1 MRADYLVTMDGD
13 RIRRSAISGSR
24 LLPVA
29 VFLAELAFAGW
40 AYSQALGGTWHFDD
54 TAKLGDLSKV
64 EDFSS
69 AMHFALGGRAGPTG
83 RPVALLSF
91 ALQAD
96 AWPDRPEAM
105 LAVNIIVH
113 LINGLLVFFVA
124 ALLAR
129 LTAAAHGA
137 SAARQ
142 LWLAALAAS
151 AWVLSPFLASA
162 SLMVIQ
168 RMTTLS
174 ATFLFAAM
182 AVYLFGRM
190 RVQRRPVQAAV
201 IMTLGAGLG
210 TLLATLTKENGAL
223 LPALLL
229 VTELVLLNRLTPIN
243 NQAVR
248 RWNWLML
255 GLPTLTVLGYLG
267 KRLLFS
273 GSSFQYRDF
282 TLVERLL
289 TQYRILWDYII
300 NLLLPRQSAV
310 SPFADDYMASTGW
323 LSPFTTL
330 LGLLGL
336 IAVTALAWHFRKRW
350 PVLLFGWAFFLVGHL
365 LESTVVALEL
375 YFAHR
380 NYVPAFGL
388 FFALAWLV
396 VITPKNDF
404 ARKAAP
410 AFAALWLA
418 LSGAILAD
426 ASATWGQPELAAEMW
441 HLYHPASTR
450 AATQLAHIYIEDN
463 DRLAADK
470 VLNSTLDLNPG
481 SLFLQLNILN
491 NCFGSADKLDKD
503 WQRAQAM
510 LAQQTALRFQHVNAL
525 RSVASAN
532 VGKQCELASNSEI
545 LEVVEMLY
553 NNPEYRYNRYSR
565 HHLAYTLAELGIAM
579 NRPDYA
585 IARLEEAFE
594 INPGAENAIMITA
607 QYLEKGDR
615 AAALARLDDALANP
629 PDDFLLRLNY
639 DDLLW
644 RYRQQ
649 IQDGVAESKNPDF

>member
-1 MRADYLVTMDGD
+1 MTMDSD
-13 RIRRSAISGSR
+13 RIGRGVMSGSR
-24 LLPVA
+24 LLPIA
-29 VFLAELAFAGW
+29 AFLAVLAFAGW

-54 TAKLGDLSKV
+54 SWNLGGLEKIDGP
-64 EDFSS
+64 SS
-69 AMHFALGGRAGPTG
+69 ALQFILGGRAGPTG

-105 LAVNIIVH
+105 LAVNIIIH

-151 AWVLSPFLASA
+151 AWVLAPFLASA

-174 ATFLFAAM
+174 ATFMFAGM
-182 AVYLFGRM
+182 AVYLLGRM
-190 RVQRRPVQAAV
+190 RVQRRPLQAAV

-210 TLLATLTKENGAL
+210 TLLATFTKENGAL

-229 VTELVLLNRLTPIN
+229 MTELVFLSRLTPIEN
-243 NQAVR
+243 LNVR
-248 RWNWLML
+248 RWLWLVL
-255 GLPTLTVLGYLG
+255 GLPTLAVLGYLG

-273 GSSFQYRDF
+273 SGSFQYRDF
-282 TLVERLL
+282 TLLERLL
-289 TQYRILWDYII
+289 TQCRILWDYIGS
-300 NLLLPRQSAV
+300 LLLPRQSAV
-310 SPFADDYMASTGW
+310 SPFADDYMASTGL

-330 LGLLGL
+330 LGLL
-336 IAVTALAWHFRKRW
+336 ALVAASVVVWQLRKLW

-388 FFALAWLV
+388 FLALAWLV
-396 VITPKNDF
+396 VITPKSDF
-404 ARKAAP
+404 ARKVAP
-410 AFAALWLA
+410 AFAALWLV
-418 LSGAILAD
+418 LTGAILAD
-426 ASATWGQPELAAEMW
+426 ATNTWGQPELAAEMW
-441 HLYHPASTR
+441 YIKHPASVR
-450 AATQLAHIYIEDN
+450 AAHRLAEHYFY
-463 DRLAADK
+463 DRDHHAADK
-470 VLNSTLDLNPG
+470 VLRKTLESNQG
-481 SLFLQLNILN
+481 SLTLELAILT
-491 NCFGSADKLDKD
+491 NCYGDEKKLSRD
-503 WQRAQAM
+503 WQRAKTT
-510 LAQQTALRFQHVNAL
+510 LAEQPGFRFHEVEALRNIVK
-525 RSVASAN
+525 AN
-532 VGKQCELASNSEI
+532 INGTCVLATND
-545 LEVVEMLY
+545 EMLKIAEALY
-553 NNPEYRYNRYSR
+553 NSKDQIFNSYSR
-565 HHLAYTLAELGIAM
+565 HHLAYILAELGDAM
-579 NRPDYA
+579 KQHDYA
-585 IARLEEAFE
+585 IERLEEAFE
-594 INPGAENAIMITA
+594 INPSAENAIMIAA

-615 AAALARLDDALANP
+615 AAALTRLDKALANP
-629 PDDFLLRLNY
+629 PDDFRLRLNY

-649 IQDGVAESKNPDF
+649 IVDGVTQPKSNDL

>member
-13 RIRRSAISGSR
+13 RIRRSAMSGSR
-24 LLPVA
+24 LLPAA
-29 VFLAELAFAGW
+29 VFLAVLAFVGW

-54 TAKLGDLSKV
+54 SWNLGGLDKI
-64 EDFSS
+64 DGPSS
-69 AMHFALGGRAGPTG
+69 ALQFILGGRAGPTG

-105 LAVNIIVH
+105 LAVNIIIH

-151 AWVLSPFLASA
+151 AWVLAPFLASA

-174 ATFLFAAM
+174 ATFMFACM
-182 AVYLFGRM
+182 AFYLLGRM
-190 RVQRRPVQAAV
+190 RVQRCPLQAAV
-201 IMTLGAGLG
+201 IMTLGAGHG
-210 TLLATLTKENGAL
+210 TLLATFTKENGAL

-229 VTELVLLNRLTPIN
+229 MTELVFLSRLTPIEN
-243 NQAVR
+243 LNVR
-248 RWNWLML
+248 RWLWLVL
-255 GLPTLTVLGYLG
+255 GLPTLAMLGYLG
-267 KRLLFS
+267 KRLLLP
-273 GSSFQYRDF
+273 GNSFQYRDF
-282 TLVERLL
+282 TLLERLL
-289 TQYRILWDYII
+289 TQCRVLWDYIGS
-300 NLLLPRQSAV
+300 LLLPRQSAV
-310 SPFADDYMASTGW
+310 SPFTDDYMTSTGL
-323 LSPFTTL
+323 LSPFATL
-330 LGLLGL
+330 LGLLSL
-336 IAVTALAWHFRKRW
+336 VAVSVVVWQLRKLW
-350 PVLLFGWAFFLVGHL
+350 PVLMFGWALFLVGHL

-388 FFALAWLV
+388 FFALPWLM
-396 VITPKNDF
+396 VITPKSDF
-404 ARKAAP
+404 VRKIAP
-410 AFAALWLA
+410 GFAALWLV
-418 LSGAILAD
+418 LTGAILAD
-426 ASATWGQPELAAEMW
+426 VTNTWGQPELAAEMW
-441 HLYHPASTR
+441 HLYHPASAQ

-470 VLNSTLDLNPG
+470 VLNSTLALNPD

-491 NCFGSADKLDKD
+491 NCFGSADKLAKD
-503 WQRAQAM
+503 WQQAQAT
-510 LAQQTALRFQHVNAL
+510 LTQQKALRFQHINAL
-525 RSVASAN
+525 HSVVSAN
-532 VGKQCELASNSEI
+532 AGKQCELTSNSEM
-545 LEVVEMLY
+545 LQTMEMLY
-553 NNPEYRYNRYSR
+553 NSPEYRYNRYSR

-579 NRPDYA
+579 HRPDYA

-607 QYLEKGDR
+607 QYLEKGEDR
-615 AAALARLDDALANP
+615 KS
-629 PDDFLLRLNY
+629 
-639 DDLLW
+639 
-644 RYRQQ
+644 
-649 IQDGVAESKNPDF
+649 VV

>member
-1 MRADYLVTMDGD
+1 MRADYLVTMDGG
-13 RIRRSAISGSR
+13 RIRRSAMSGSR
-24 LLPVA
+24 LLPAA
-29 VFLAELAFAGW
+29 VFLAVLAFVGW

-54 TAKLGDLSKV
+54 SWNLGGLEKIDGP
-64 EDFSS
+64 SS
-69 AMHFALGGRAGPTG
+69 ALQFILGGRAGPTG

-105 LAVNIIVH
+105 LAVNIIIH

-151 AWVLSPFLASA
+151 AWVLAPFLASA

-174 ATFLFAAM
+174 ATFLFAGM

-190 RVQRRPVQAAV
+190 RVKRRPVQAAV

-210 TLLATLTKENGAL
+210 TLLATFTKENGAL

-229 VTELVLLNRLTPIN
+229 MIELDFLSRLTPIEN
-243 NQAVR
+243 LNVR
-248 RWNWLML
+248 RWLWLVL
-255 GLPTLTVLGYLG
+255 GLPTLAMLGYLG
-267 KRLLFS
+267 KRLLLP
-273 GSSFQYRDF
+273 GNSFQYRDF
-282 TLVERLL
+282 TLLERLL
-289 TQYRILWDYII
+289 TQCRVLWDYIGS
-300 NLLLPRQSAV
+300 LLLPRQSAV
-310 SPFADDYMASTGW
+310 SPFTDDYMTSTGL

-336 IAVTALAWHFRKRW
+336 VAVSVVVWQLRKLW
-350 PVLLFGWAFFLVGHL
+350 PVLLFGWAFFLVCHL

-396 VITPKNDF
+396 VITPKSDF
-404 ARKAAP
+404 VRKVAP
-410 AFAALWLA
+410 AFSALWLVLA
-418 LSGAILAD
+418 GAVLAD
-426 ASATWGQPELAAEMW
+426 VNVTWGKHALAAEMW
-441 HLYHPASTR
+441 YLKHPASVRSAHYLASTYR
-450 AATQLAHIYIEDN
+450 SEGDYLAT
-463 DRLAADK
+463 DK
-470 VLNSTLDLNPG
+470 VLYQALELNPD
-481 SLFLQLNILN
+481 SLTLELAILA
-491 NCFGSADKLDKD
+491 NCFGGKD
-503 WQRAQAM
+503 NLAQEWQRAFSIM
-510 LAQQTALRFQHVNAL
+510 KQQKALRFQHINAL
-525 RSVASAN
+525 HSVVSAN
-532 VGKQCELASNSEI
+532 AGKQCELTSNSEM
-545 LEVVEMLY
+545 LQTMEMLY
-553 NNPEYRYNRYSR
+553 NSPEYRYNRYSR

-579 NRPDYA
+579 HRPDYA

-607 QYLEKGDR
+607 QYLEKDR
-615 AAALARLDDALANP
+615 
-629 PDDFLLRLNY
+629 
-639 DDLLW
+639 
-644 RYRQQ
+644 
-649 IQDGVAESKNPDF
+649 

>member
-1 MRADYLVTMDGD
+1 MTLVKTRTQLTLSGRSGMLSSRA
-13 RIRRSAISGSR
+13 
-24 LLPVA
+24 LPVA
-29 VFLAELAFAGW
+29 AFAAVLAFALW
-40 AYSQALGGTWHFDD
+40 AYCLALNGTWHFDD
-54 TAKLGDLSKV
+54 SWNLSGLDKIDGPFTALQ
-64 EDFSS
+64 FI
-69 AMHFALGGRAGPTG
+69 LGGRAGPTG

-105 LAVNIIVH
+105 LQVNSVIHV
-113 LINGLLVFFVA
+113 INGLLVFLVSFQ
-124 ALLAR
+124 LAR
-129 LTAAAHGA
+129 LVTMESVGRT
-137 SAARQ
+137 RQ
-142 LWLAALAAS
+142 LWFATLAAS

-162 SLMVIQ
+162 SLMAVQ

-174 ATFLFAAM
+174 ATFLFAGM

-201 IMTLGAGLG
+201 IMTFGAGPG
-210 TLLATLTKENGAL
+210 TLLATQTKENGAL

-229 VTELVLLNRLTPIN
+229 VTELVLLNRLAPIN

-255 GLPTLTVLGYLG
+255 GLPTLAVLGYLG

-289 TQYRILWDYII
+289 TQCRILWDYII

-336 IAVTALAWHFRKRW
+336 IAVTALAWRFRNRW
-350 PVLLFGWAFFLVGHL
+350 PVLLFGWAFFLAGHL

-396 VITPKNDF
+396 VITPKSAF
-404 ARKAAP
+404 VRKAAP
-410 AFAALWLA
+410 AFAALWLV
-418 LSGAILAD
+418 LTGAVLAD
-426 ASATWGQPELAAEMW
+426 VAGTWGRPALAAEMW
-441 HLYHPASTR
+441 HLNHPASVR
-450 AATQLAHIYIEDN
+450 GAQFLAAQYRGEE
-463 DRLAADK
+463 DRLGANK
-470 VLNSTLDLNPG
+470 VLRITRQHNPDSTMIQLII
-481 SLFLQLNILN
+481 LQ
-491 NCFGSADKLDKD
+491 NCFGGRDELHKD
-503 WQRAQAM
+503 WLHAISM
-510 LAQQTALRFQHVNAL
+510 LENRNVLTFQHLKAL
-525 RSVASAN
+525 KRVIDDNLSGKCVVADNNEMMSFVEAIYFS
-532 VGKQCELASNSEI
+532 QDQHYNSF
-545 LEVVEMLY
+545 
-553 NNPEYRYNRYSR
+553 SR
-565 HHLAYTLAELGIAM
+565 HHLAQTLAHLGHDQG
-579 NRPDYA
+579 RHDYA

-594 INPGAENAIMITA
+594 INPSAGNAIMIAA

-615 AAALARLDDALANP
+615 AAALARLDDALASP
-629 PDDFLLRLNY
+629 PDDFRLRLNY

-649 IQDGVAESKNPDF
+649 IVDGVTQPKSNDF

>member
-1 MRADYLVTMDGD
+1 MPPYQPL
-13 RIRRSAISGSR
+13 SR
-24 LLPVA
+24 PKPLLPA
-29 VFLAELAFAGW
+29 IVFAAILAFVLW
-40 AYSQALGGTWHFDD
+40 AYCQALGGTWHFDD
-54 TAKLGDLSKV
+54 TANLGGLNTVKDLP
-64 EDFSS
+64 S
-69 AMHFALGGRAGPTG
+69 AVQFILGGRAGPTG

-105 LAVNIIVH
+105 LLVNAVIHV
-113 LINGLLVFFVA
+113 INGLLVFLVSFQ
-124 ALLAR
+124 LAR
-129 LTAAAHGA
+129 LVAMETVGRT
-137 SAARQ
+137 RQ
-142 LWLAALAAS
+142 LWFAALAAS

-162 SLMVIQ
+162 SLMAVQ

-174 ATFLFAAM
+174 ATFLFAGM

-229 VTELVLLNRLTPIN
+229 VTELVLLNRLAPIN

-255 GLPTLTVLGYLG
+255 GLPTLAVLGYLG

-289 TQYRILWDYII
+289 TQCRILWDYII

-336 IAVTALAWHFRKRW
+336 IAVTALAWRFRNRW

-380 NYVPAFGL
+380 NHVPAFGL

-396 VITPKNDF
+396 VITPKSAF
-404 ARKAAP
+404 VRKAAP
-410 AFAALWLA
+410 AFAALWLV
-418 LSGAILAD
+418 LTGAVLAD
-426 ASATWGQPELAAEMW
+426 VAGTWGKSALAAEMW
-441 HLYHPASTR
+441 YLKHPASVR
-450 AATQLAHIYIEDN
+450 AAQYLAAHYRAEN

-470 VLNSTLDLNPG
+470 VLNTTRELANDSLMLEFTILTNCYG
-481 SLFLQLNILN
+481 SKE
-491 NCFGSADKLDKD
+491 KLYSD
-503 WQRAQAM
+503 WQQALPVLHNHRALNFHHVDA
-510 LAQQTALRFQHVNAL
+510 LANIVK
-525 RSVASAN
+525 AN
-532 VGKQCELASNSEI
+532 INQSCRIIDND
-545 LEVVEMLY
+545 EMLDAVESLY
-553 NNPEYRYNRYSR
+553 FSKKHHFNNFSR
-565 HHLAYTLAELGIAM
+565 HHLAQLLAELAHTLG
-579 NRPDYA
+579 RHDYA
-585 IARLEEAFE
+585 IKRLEEAFG
-594 INPGAENAIMITA
+594 INPSAENAIMIAA

-615 AAALARLDDALANP
+615 AAALARLDDALASP
-629 PDDFLLRLNY
+629 PDDFRLRLNY
-639 DDLLW
+639 NDLLW

-649 IQDGVAESKNPDF
+649 IVDGVTQPKSNDF